1 MPKTDAAPDL
11 HEFASAEEALG
22 VLAPVLRRL
31 SGPGAGALLGATGK
45 PVEIKD
51 AVVYASF
58 HDPTRMMAARA
69 WLTRLGEYGLERIG
83 MMTRRE
89 VLERF
94 AEATVIADAEPEN
107 DAWGGVAM
115 GYAAVLTGELP
126 VEGMPGALAHE
137 LTLAMNA
144 DRDAQEARPCART

>member
-1 MPKTDAAPDL
+1 MAGHDAAPDP
-11 HEFASAEEALG
+11 HEFTNAGEACEAIFGAGVTTGLLGSAKPGPAAREALIRG
-22 VLAPVLRRL
+22 LR
-31 SGPGAGALLGATGK
+31 
-45 PVEIKD
+45 
-51 AVVYASF
+51 
-58 HDPTRMMAARA
+58 ARV